1 MEANHMLEEKI
12 EALTKEVVALRQAIE
27 KTGTAAGTKAAEKA
41 APAKKAATKKA
52 AADEDDDDDDAEDEA
67 PAKKTAAKKAP
78 AKKKAAEPEHDE
90 DEVGSIFR
98 KAAKIDKPKCKKYL
112 KKVDC
117 EDLAEL
123 LTKPELYD
131 AAFDFAEA
139 IVDAEDEDEDD
150 DD

>member
-1 MEANHMLEEKI
+1 MLEEKI
-12 EALTKEVVALRQAIE
+12 EALTKEVVALRQVIE
-27 KTGTAAGTKAAEKA
+27 KGGLSTTKAAEKA
-41 APAKKAATKKA
+41 KPASKAKA
-52 AADEDDDDDDAEDEA
+52 KAKDADDEDEEADEDEDDA
-67 PAKKTAAKKAP
+67 PST
-78 AKKKAAEPEHDE
+78 KKKSAGKSKAKAKEVEPDHDE
-90 DEVGSIFR
+90 DEVGTMFR

-139 IVDAEDEDEDD
+139 IVDAEDEDEEDD
-150 DD
+150 D

>member
-1 MEANHMLEEKI
+1 MLEEKI

-41 APAKKAATKKA
+41 APAKKASTKKA
-52 AADEDDDDDDAEDEA
+52 AADEDDDDDDAEEEA
-67 PAKKTAAKKAP
+67 PAKKTRAKKAP
-78 AKKKAAEPEHDE
+78 AKKAAEPEHDE

-112 KKVDC
+112 AKVEC

-131 AAFDFAEA
+131 AAYDFAEA
-139 IVDAEDEDEDD
+139 IIEADD
-150 DD
+150 DDDDDDDDV

>member
-1 MEANHMLEEKI
+1 MEAISMLEEKI

-41 APAKKAATKKA
+41 APAKKASAKA
-52 AADEDDDDDDAEDEA
+52 AAADDDDDDADEA
-67 PAKKTAAKKAP
+67 PAKKAPAKKAP

-112 KKVDC
+112 AKQDC

-123 LTKPELYD
+123 LTQPELFD
-131 AAFDFAEA
+131 AAYDFAEA
-139 IVDAEDEDEDD
+139 IVEEDD
-150 DD
+150 E

>member
-1 MEANHMLEEKI
+1 MLEEKL
-12 EALTKEVVALRQAIE
+12 EALTKEVVALRQVIE
-27 KTGTAAGTKAAEKA
+27 KGGLSTTKAAEKA
-41 APAKKAATKKA
+41 KPASKAKA
-52 AADEDDDDDDAEDEA
+52 KAKSDEDEDEDEDEA
-67 PAKKTAAKKAP
+67 DEPPAKSKPKSKSKSKAEAP
-78 AKKKAAEPEHDE
+78 EPDHDE
-90 DEVGSIFR
+90 DEVGSMFR

-131 AAFDFAEA
+131 AAYEFAEG
-139 IVDAEDEDEDD
+139 IVDADDEDEDD